1 MSKKHYEQLAQ
12 MVRDFRHMGM
22 AQATLEKLTLVL
34 ADICERNNNN
44 FDRERFIAACER
56 ES

>member
-1 MSKKHYEQLAQ
+1 MSKKHFEQLAE
-12 MVRDFRHMGM
+12 MVRHFRRIGM
-22 AQATLEKLTLVL
+22 AQATLDKLTVTL
-34 ADICERNNNN
+34 ADICERNNDN